1 MNLEIDE
8 HVKYGFAFNVS
19 GVNELFSGGL
29 AEMDS
34 QIQAVNLTDELNK
47 I

>member
-34 QIQAVNLTDELNK
+34 QIQALNLTDVLNK